1 LTAVSGT
8 EKRFAQNLFNV
19 LNFAPKATNRTL
31 AIIEGNI
38 GEHSGSK
45 FESAAMATEYYVEN
59 LFRFTLNDGV
69 HRTELVRQPG
79 VINYSERLGDNFLDT
94 VSGAHGN
101 YRKTSEHKSL
111 LPPTA
116 IVGGTSHR
124 RAGFSNS
131 RKRLSGWIALHQD

>member
-1 LTAVSGT
+1 MQVRSTAVSGT

-79 VINYSERLGDNFLDT
+79 VINYSERLGDI
-94 VSGAHGN
+94 
-101 YRKTSEHKSL
+101 SL
-111 LPPTA
+111 TPSPA
-116 IVGGTSHR
+116 PMGTTEKLASINP
-124 RAGFSNS
+124 SYLLL
-131 RKRLSGWIALHQD
+131 RL